1 MVINLLQSKLSR
13 CITYICI
20 AIVMSCIPIFVV
32 HAQGLDIDALRRALS
47 GLDRDVSDFA
57 RDEARQ
63 PVEVLDFFGL
73 QPGMTVLDIY
83 AAGGYYTFI
92 LAKAVGAEGTVYAQN
107 TPRGLLFKE
116 DRQEITQGEALENKI
131 RQGNLTNVTQIVR
144 PVDAIGL
151 PENSIDFIMLAQT
164 LHDWYNPNPE
174 SALTLLLQLK
184 ALLKPG
190 GVIGVEDHIGL
201 PGRDNRDLHRME
213 TQQAIALAEQAGF
226 RVESSELLRS
236 RGDDHSRPIFDPRLN
251 RDTDRFL
258 LRLVKP

>member
-1 MVINLLQSKLSR
+1 M
-13 CITYICI
+13 
-20 AIVMSCIPIFVV
+20 
-32 HAQGLDIDALRRALS
+32 
-47 GLDRDVSDFA
+47 
-57 RDEARQ
+57 
-63 PVEVLDFFGL
+63 EVLDFLGL

-92 LAKAVGAEGTVYAQN
+92 LAKAVGAEGIVYAQN

-144 PVDAIGL
+144 PVDAIDL
-151 PENSIDFIMLAQT
+151 AENSIDFILLAQT

-213 TQQAIALAEQAGF
+213 TQQAITLAEQAGF
-226 RVESSELLRS
+226 TVEASELLRS
-236 RGDDHSRPIFDPRLN
+236 RGDDHSRSIFDPRLN

-258 LRLVKP
+258 LKLVKP